1 MHLMRFSTLHLMRFS
16 GETSSGAHD
25 ALSTAVSRIRKLH
38 EVHTV
43 HIGKFTMAEFQ
54 QLQELLLQ
62 GAFLYEDLHRFR
74 FVSDDFTFTILNTRV
89 SEYKLLL
96 CAIYVEFNHIES
108 VRNLIPELI
117 VAFENQIGNIICS
130 NNERQEYR
138 QQNLPATQE
147 TLRNGAVGRPRLV
160 VAKEN
165 IEDLRT
171 LGFSWSKIAAMLGLS
186 RSTLLHRRNE
196 FNISKYTEISDSDL
210 DRLVSSILSQAPR
223 SGESLMIGS
232 IRSRGLKVKRE
243 RIRDSIMRVDPIG
256 RLLRRRQC
264 IKRRTYNVAGPNY
277 LWLVLILIFNLSGFE
292 VNFL

>member
-1 MHLMRFSTLHLMRFS
+1 MKYIPYILENSPWPNFSSCRT
-16 GETSSGAHD
+16 
-25 ALSTAVSRIRKLH
+25 
-38 EVHTV
+38 
-43 HIGKFTMAEFQ
+43 
-54 QLQELLLQ
+54 
-62 GAFLYEDLHRFR
+62 FLYEDLHRFR

-138 QQNLPATQE
+138 QQNLPAAQE

-171 LGFSWSKIAAMLGLS
+171 LGFSWSKTAAMLGLS
-186 RSTLLHRRNE
+186 RSTLRHRDE

-210 DRLVSSILSQAPR
+210 DRLVSSILSEAPR
-223 SGESLMIGS
+223 SGKSLMIGS
-232 IRSRGLKVKRE
+232 IQSRGLKVKRE
-243 RIRDSIMRVDPIG
+243 WIRDSIMRVDPIW
-256 RLLRRRQC
+256 RLLRRQQC
-264 IKRRTYNVAGPNY
+264 IKRRTYNVEGPNY